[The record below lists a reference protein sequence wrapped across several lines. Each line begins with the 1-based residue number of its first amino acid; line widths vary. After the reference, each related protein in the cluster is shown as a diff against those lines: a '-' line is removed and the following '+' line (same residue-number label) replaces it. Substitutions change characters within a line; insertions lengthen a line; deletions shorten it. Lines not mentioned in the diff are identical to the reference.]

1 VEPVIDPEPDDA
13 ERRAILEVL
22 EEVKAAESTLD
33 PYRSRWR
40 EDGIREAMDASD
52 EG

>member
-1 VEPVIDPEPDDA
+1 MEPEIDPEPDDA
-13 ERRAILEVL
+13 ERRAILEAL
-22 EEVKAAESTLD
+22 EAATAEEPSLD

-40 EDGIREAMDASD
+40 GEGIQESLDASD